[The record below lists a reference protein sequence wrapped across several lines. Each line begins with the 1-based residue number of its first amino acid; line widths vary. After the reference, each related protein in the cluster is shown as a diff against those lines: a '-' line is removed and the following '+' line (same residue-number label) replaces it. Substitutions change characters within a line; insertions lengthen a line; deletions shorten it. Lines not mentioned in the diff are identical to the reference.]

1 MTKEELK
8 IILEKHEKWLKNEEG
23 GECAN
28 LTGANL
34 EGANLEFVDLR
45 FSNLAGANLQNAD
58 LYGASLRNA
67 NLSHS
72 YLRNAKN
79 LDYAFIRLIDLKDAI
94 TK

>member
-67 NLSHS
+67 
-72 YLRNAKN
+72 KN